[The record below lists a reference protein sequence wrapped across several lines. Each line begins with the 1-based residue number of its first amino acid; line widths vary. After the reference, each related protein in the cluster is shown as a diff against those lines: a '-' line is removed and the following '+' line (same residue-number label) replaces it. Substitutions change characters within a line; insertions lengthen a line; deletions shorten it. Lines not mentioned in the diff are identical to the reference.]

1 MNYKKSDIQRYMMAH
16 YRNMRQG
23 VENPSKETLAMWR
36 WQDAKDEFVL
46 RMYEREEAA
55 AAAKAAK
62 EDVDTFH
69 ITSEVKIK

>member
-1 MNYKKSDIQRYMMAH
+1 
-16 YRNMRQG
+16 
-23 VENPSKETLAMWR
+23 MWR

-46 RMYEREEAA
+46 RMYEQEEAA